1 MSTRAAK
8 NITDEMS
15 GLGPIR
21 LKDVDESQSK
31 MTELAKEL
39 AEKGEIMIAK
49 SSGEE
54 ELVY

>member
-1 MSTRAAK
+1 
-8 NITDEMS
+8 
-15 GLGPIR
+15 
-21 LKDVDESQSK
+21 VDESQSK